1 MLTNNNMTL
10 IYNILILI
18 ILILMLI
25 FICFYCS
32 DRFKICQTI
41 QSTGKLQLSENKVKK
56 IYYIIYIFFN
66 I

>member
-1 MLTNNNMTL
+1 MLTNNNLTL
-10 IYNILILI
+10 IFNILID
-18 ILILMLI
+18 MLI
-25 FICFYCS
+25 FICFYCR

-56 IYYIIYIFFN
+56 NDITYFYYN